1 MDSRRV
7 VITGIGVVSAAG
19 IGRQAYW
26 EHLAAGRSG
35 IGPPT
40 SLDLTGFPCRLVAEV
55 KEFDARR
62 LVAQRKAVK
71 VMCREI
77 QLAVGATQ
85 LALED
90 AKLLGHLEP
99 ERTGVNFGAGLMV
112 SDIDEL
118 GAAFSRSLDG
128 QGRFELKRFGREG
141 LASLFPL
148 WLLKYLPNMH
158 ACHISIFYDCQGPN
172 NTITAGDCSAVQAIG
187 EAMHIIARG
196 DADVFLA
203 GGADAK
209 LTPLNLLRYEL
220 LGWLTHHEEAA
231 PAPFDRQRDGLVVG
245 EGAVC
250 FVLEE
255 LSHARRRQARILG
268 ELIGYGCAWE
278 PGEIRQHRQQGGELA
293 MRAALEDAGVQ
304 PGEVGVVL
312 AHGLGLRA
320 ADLAEA
326 QALERVFGPEDRQP
340 PVTAIKPLTGHV
352 SAAAGGLELAAGCL
366 AVTKGVV
373 PPTIHCRELD
383 PECHVNL
390 VKDGARQRQVHLAL
404 VNSFSFGGQSSA
416 LLLREPEP

>member
-1 MDSRRV
+1 VDNRRI

-26 EHLAAGRSG
+26 DHLAAARSG

-40 SLDLTGFPCRLVAEV
+40 SLDLSGFPCPLVAEV
-55 KEFDARR
+55 KEFDPRR

-77 QLAVGATQ
+77 QFAVGATQ

-90 AKLLGHLEP
+90 AGLLGHLEP

-118 GAAFSRSLDG
+118 GGAFGRSLDDK
-128 QGRFELKRFGREG
+128 GRFELKRFGREG

-172 NTITAGDCSAVQAIG
+172 NTITAGDCSATQAIG
-187 EAMHIIARG
+187 EAMHVIARG

-203 GGADAK
+203 GGADGK

-220 LGWLTHHEEAA
+220 LGWLTHRREGT
-231 PAPFDRQRDGLVVG
+231 PAPFDRRRDGFVVG

-255 LSHARRRQARILG
+255 LGHARRRQARILG

-278 PGEIRQHRQQGGELA
+278 PGEVRRHAQGGGEPA
-293 MRAALEDAGVQ
+293 MRAALEDAGADAE
-304 PGEVGVVL
+304 EVGVAF
-312 AHGLGLRA
+312 AHGLGLGS

-326 QALERVFGPEDRQP
+326 RALERVFGPQDQQP
-340 PVTAIKPLTGHV
+340 LVTAIKPLTGHV

-373 PPTIHCRELD
+373 PPTLHCAEPD

-390 VKDGARQRQVHLAL
+390 VRDGAGERQVRLAL

-416 LLLREPEP
+416 LLLREPPQ